1 MIKNERI
8 DLAVLLL
15 ISLLLSIYLFFR
27 TYVISLDGAFQYI
40 PVAKDFASGLF
51 RKALSHN
58 QQPLYPLIVAFISRW
73 VPDFELAGKL
83 VSSIFGILLVI
94 PVYFL
99 GKRIFNEK
107 IVFLSS
113 ILLVIHPYVRRFSAD
128 VLKESTYLFFLATAI
143 WFAWRTIQDEK
154 EYSFLF
160 IPLFSVIAYLVRP
173 DGVELLLVVFFYVLF
188 AKKFSIS
195 GRKGK
200 VILFLLLSLVVLL
213 LPYLFYLREV
223 RSEWTFGKAKSIGG
237 ILGLEVLKD
246 GVPFAHKILYS
257 LKRLNLEIL
266 AIFHPL
272 YIFLLIIGLLKGV
285 LSRLKTGEGFLLSFG
300 LLHYVVL
307 FLLMLNITEWGGEET
322 IQAVY
327 LSGRHVLPLLL
338 ISIYWVGEGFLV
350 IYHWVYKKLESNRLL
365 LRSGPERKSILIMV
379 SLLILILAIVLPKT
393 LKPQRYERLPEK
405 WAGIWIENQSGKG
418 MTIFTTAPRIAFYAD
433 GEYEYTDFNK
443 DKLDKVKASMVGK
456 GAFYLA
462 IRNGEV
468 LDFTENAEA
477 IKRDFVELARFEG
490 KGMEKIIVYRM
501 VQSLRR

>member
-1 MIKNERI
+1 
-8 DLAVLLL
+8 
-15 ISLLLSIYLFFR
+15 
-27 TYVISLDGAFQYI
+27 
-40 PVAKDFASGLF
+40 
-51 RKALSHN
+51 
-58 QQPLYPLIVAFISRW
+58 
-73 VPDFELAGKL
+73 
-83 VSSIFGILLVI
+83 
-94 PVYFL
+94 
-99 GKRIFNEK
+99 
-107 IVFLSS
+107 
-113 ILLVIHPYVRRFSAD
+113 
-128 VLKESTYLFFLATAI
+128 
-143 WFAWRTIQDEK
+143 
-154 EYSFLF
+154 
-160 IPLFSVIAYLVRP
+160 
-173 DGVELLLVVFFYVLF
+173 
-188 AKKFSIS
+188 
-195 GRKGK
+195 
-200 VILFLLLSLVVLL
+200 LVVLL

-223 RSEWTFGKAKSIGG
+223 RGEWTFGKAKSIGG

-272 YIFLLIIGLLKGV
+272 YIFLLITGLLKGV

-322 IQAVY
+322 IQAVH

-338 ISIYWVGEGFLV
+338 ISIYWVGEGFLA

-501 VQSLRR
+501 IR